1 MQSDVHSEFEI
12 VFTICFIS
20 KLFLYKIKCLCIR
33 WGTLDCLWWRE
44 GQQQK
49 VWCKIF
55 VAHLYTW
62 VCEGDYSPMFEKERV
77 LCVCVSV
84 CVHAHMVCVFMRK
97 RTSRKNTFFQTH
109 MVKDICAVVCSYK
122 WHVYHIQVHLP
133 CSLYRY
139 AHTLKDSCIWV
150 WKLISIQ
157 QTKSQQ
163 LAFI

>member
-44 GQQQK
+44 GRQQK
-49 VWCKIF
+49 VWCRIF

-77 LCVCVSV
+77 LCVCVWAFVFMHTWSV
-84 CVHAHMVCVFMRK
+84 CLWEKGWAEKIHSFKLTWSKIYVHWYVHINGMYTISKCIYPTLSIDMH
-97 RTSRKNTFFQTH
+97 TH
-109 MVKDICAVVCSYK
+109 
-122 WHVYHIQVHLP
+122 
-133 CSLYRY
+133 
-139 AHTLKDSCIWV
+139 
-150 WKLISIQ
+150 
-157 QTKSQQ
+157 
-163 LAFI
+163 